1 MRQATILQGAC
12 LGQVCENVALVLTAY
27 STLLTWNLSSLM
39 ALIATQFGA
48 RGLSLVATY
57 GLLQLR

>member
-1 MRQATILQGAC
+1 
-12 LGQVCENVALVLTAY
+12 VLTAY

-48 RGLSLVATY
+48 RGLSLVTTY